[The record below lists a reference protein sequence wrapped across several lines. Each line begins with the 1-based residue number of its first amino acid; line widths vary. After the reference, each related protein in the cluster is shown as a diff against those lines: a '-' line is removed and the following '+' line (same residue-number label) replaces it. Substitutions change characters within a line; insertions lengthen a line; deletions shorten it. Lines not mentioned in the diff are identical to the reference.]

1 MKLNFWRFAVLPHVG
16 RIGPARFRR
25 AAVDFLSLFWTDLR
39 RYRDIVD
46 VIAETS
52 EEILA
57 EKKAALRQGDE
68 TLKAQVGRG
77 KDIMSIL
84 RECKAT
90 GARLACSWAR
100 Q

>member
-16 RIGPARFRR
+16 RLGPARFRR
-25 AAVDFLSLFWTDLR
+25 AAVDLLSSFWTDLR

-46 VIAETS
+46 VITETS

-57 EKKAALRQGDE
+57 EKKLALRQGDE

-84 RECKAT
+84 RKCGET
-90 GARLACSWAR
+90 GAQLVCSWVR